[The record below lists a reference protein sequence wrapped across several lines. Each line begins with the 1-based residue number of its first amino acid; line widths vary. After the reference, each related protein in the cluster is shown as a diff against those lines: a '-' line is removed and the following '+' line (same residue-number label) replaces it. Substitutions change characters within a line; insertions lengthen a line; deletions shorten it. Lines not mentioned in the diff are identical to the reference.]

1 MNMRKTML
9 AAAAALL
16 AGSAFAG
23 DADFTLV
30 NRTGYPI
37 REVYISAAHKNN
49 WGRDRLGEG
58 ILENNKSRFFRF
70 HDRASCSN
78 DLKVVFDDNGTE
90 VTWDEVDLCDLE
102 KLTIRYDR
110 RSKKVTAFKE

>member
-1 MNMRKTML
+1 MNIRHTL
-9 AAAAALL
+9 AAVATTLVAASAL
-16 AGSAFAG
+16 AS

-30 NRTGYPI
+30 NKTGYPI

-49 WGRDRLGEG
+49 WGRDRLGDG

-70 HDRASCSN
+70 RDRAACKN

-90 VTWDEVDLCDLE
+90 VTWDNVDLCDLE

-110 RSKKVTAFKE
+110 RANKVTAFKE